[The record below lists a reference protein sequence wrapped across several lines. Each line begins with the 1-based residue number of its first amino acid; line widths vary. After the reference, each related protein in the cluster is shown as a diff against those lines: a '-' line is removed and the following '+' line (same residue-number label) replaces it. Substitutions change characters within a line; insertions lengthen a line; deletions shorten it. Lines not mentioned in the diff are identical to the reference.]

1 MVTPQRAWS
10 FRSDGRAVFGP
21 TAIRFL
27 CLGALLAGAFQLHHR
42 ADSIEHQERVLREQ
56 QVILAR
62 TLGASDHTPKPSSTT
77 LVPQVARVEGGL
89 SESQQA
95 PSSKIDQ
102 PARDLQV
109 QPALYS
115 LDAGGSAQSEQGGTK
130 AH

>member
-27 CLGALLAGAFQLHHR
+27 CLGALLAGAFQLHQR
-42 ADSIEHQERVLREQ
+42 ADTLEHQERVLREQ

-62 TLGASDHTPKPSSTT
+62 TLEANNHPPMPSSTT
-77 LVPQVARVEGGL
+77 LVPQVARVERGL
-89 SESQQA
+89 GESQQA
-95 PSSKIDQ
+95 PVSRTDQ
-102 PARDLQV
+102 LARDRQV
-109 QPALYS
+109 HRALYS
-115 LDAGGSAQSEQGGTK
+115 LDAEVSARSEPGGTK